1 MITANQKTEQN
12 AVLLP
17 ITAIDGVNWAAGK
30 IHATGYGMPP
40 QNASNETV
48 RREMAKRA
56 ALADAQRNML
66 TTIAQIRIDANHT
79 VKSAMRS
86 KDVAVKIEGFL
97 KGVTIV
103 SEREL
108 ENGKFEVVLE
118 LPLTGPAGL
127 TRYIYE

>member
-1 MITANQKTEQN
+1 
-12 AVLLP
+12 
-17 ITAIDGVNWAAGK
+17 
-30 IHATGYGMPP
+30 MPP
-40 QNASNETV
+40 PNASNETV

-66 TTIAQIRIDANHT
+66 TTISQIRIYADHT

-86 KDVAVKIEGFL
+86 KDVAVKIAGFL
-97 KGVTIV
+97 RGVTIV

-108 ENGKFEVVLE
+108 ENGKFEVVQE

-127 TRYIYE
+127 TRCIYE